1 MLEEVDA
8 RAAAEVRLLL
18 GERGRILG
26 KKSRDSDELEAPPTK
41 GRHDRGH
48 GLHRRE
54 VRLVQQD
61 DRTGNEPSIGKHCSN
76 YLRGGG

>member
-26 KKSRDSDELEAPPTK
+26 KKSRARD
-41 GRHDRGH
+41 
-48 GLHRRE
+48 
-54 VRLVQQD
+54 
-61 DRTGNEPSIGKHCSN
+61 
-76 YLRGGG
+76 